1 MIYMNKKNIKISLIM
16 NIVIF
21 IMVSLA
27 TFFMFTGIK
36 FMSDTEFLSDTGV
49 TLFKY
54 YTVDSNLFVGV
65 ASLLLI
71 IYEILLINK
80 KIKSIPKYVYI
91 LKFIGTVAVTL
102 TFMVTLFYLAPTYGS
117 NFFFLYQNANF
128 FYHFLVPIISM
139 ISFIY
144 YEKTNLDE
152 KYIKYGLSTMILY
165 GIYYLINVLVHM
177 ENGKV
182 SFEYDWYG
190 FASGGVITIIIT
202 IVLMLTIT
210 YLISKVLFKKNQLK

>member
-1 MIYMNKKNIKISLIM
+1 
-16 NIVIF
+16 
-21 IMVSLA
+21 
-27 TFFMFTGIK
+27 
-36 FMSDTEFLSDTGV
+36 MSDTEFLSDTGV

-80 KIKSIPKYVYI
+80 KIKPIPKYVYI

-144 YEKTNLDE
+144 YEKTIIDE

-190 FASGGVITIIIT
+190 FAGGGVITIIIT